1 MFVFSSFLY
10 LFANVF
16 VGKLVDIAENV
27 GTVNTREAAFGLF
40 GLYAPALK
48 TANANGK
55 TAIAATIPF
64 LLCLLCSCGIVQIQ
78 CAMAVLEGL

>member
-1 MFVFSSFLY
+1 MFVFLLLY

-27 GTVNTREAAFGLF
+27 GNVNTTEAAF

-48 TANANGK
+48 TTNANGR